1 MGLVF
6 KLQQPVLLLAVDV
19 DLDLDRAGV
28 DLLGLIQILEQ
39 ALLLEGFG
47 ADGGQVH
54 QGHRLVLARVDGLAQ
69 LEIFV
74 VGVPDV
80 VALNLHVLDAGGEG
94 GVAAVV
100 GPVGIDHANLGDGWG
115 ALFGLFKVLL
125 AEGDVAQVH
134 RQAIVGDEL
143 LQALLVQI
151 VKVFQ
156 HRNVRRNVE
165 RGVQRLHRLQRR
177 LHRLDG
183 VDQVFLDAGELLVAG
198 AADDIDLCGGDGGAV
213 VLGCQLDA
221 LHRRVGALVKLS
233 RQKLHRKHLV
243 LCAKGRQLVIDLIHL
258 RLGKDGL
265 FGQLKI
271 FRGDVLDIVAV
282 ENPHPGHAANSQRA
296 VDIRKD
302 ALRLNGEGGLL
313 FYVHSVN

>member
-1 MGLVF
+1 MVYLTDLTGRQADLVAVGAVARSCGGDDLLLRQLALDGLLERGQRVARAGDAHRLIDVGAAGQRVADGAAQTGGRAAERLDLGRVVVGLVF

-28 DLLGLIQILEQ
+28 DLLGLVQVLEQ

-100 GPVGIDHANLGDGWG
+100 GPVGIDHADLGDGWG

-125 AEGDVAQVH
+125 AEGDISQVH
-134 RQAIVGDEL
+134 RQAVVGDEL

-183 VDQVFLDAGELLVAG
+183 VDQVFLDAGELP
-198 AADDIDLCGGDGGAV
+198 
-213 VLGCQLDA
+213 
-221 LHRRVGALVKLS
+221 RRW
-233 RQKLHRKHLV
+233 RR
-243 LCAKGRQLVIDLIHL
+243 
-258 RLGKDGL
+258 
-265 FGQLKI
+265 
-271 FRGDVLDIVAV
+271 
-282 ENPHPGHAANSQRA
+282 
-296 VDIRKD
+296 
-302 ALRLNGEGGLL
+302 
-313 FYVHSVN
+313 